1 MSYKIPSE
9 DGRTLNEPLLSV
21 NPSSTGFTIIKTP
34 TVPMKQEIRGTW
46 HKLKLSMILIFAIT
60 ILAVATLIYGCIK
73 VAQAANDDINN
84 GAALNQDISMF
95 LFSQSTSHSIYTRP
109 VSPQLI
115 LNYCILKSLF

>member
-1 MSYKIPSE
+1 MSYKIPE
-9 DGRTLNEPLLSV
+9 DGRTLTEPLLSV

-95 LFSQSTSHSIYTRP
+95 LFSQSTSHSNIYTRP
-109 VSPQLI
+109 VSTQLI
-115 LNYCILKSLF
+115 FNYCMLKSLF